1 MLNNFGLES
10 VDFFGN
16 DINHVQ
22 RFTIRILFVHFL
34 VQIYQMINERILT
47 LKIHFKKLKKQSKV

>member
-10 VDFFGN
+10 VDFFGD
-16 DINHVQ
+16 DINHIQ

-34 VQIYQMINERILT
+34 VQIHQMINERILT
-47 LKIHFKKLKKQSKV
+47 LNIILKN